1 MPAFVASLAT
11 TNDRPKTL
19 VIRQEGST
27 LNYFVSRGTDL
38 ALGDPDVV
46 VPMPPQLEDAIIG
59 ALGGTALT
67 SSQIIGGYGIKYL
80 FVKNPADPNLVRT
93 IDGIGGFTRS
103 SATSSGIIWRV
114 LGANPRVA
122 MIAPD
127 GKIST
132 VASGPI
138 GSQDEVTTIGKISL
152 GEKSDSGWKLLL
164 NGQPVEMSQN
174 VNGVPQFV
182 LSEPGTINLLHDGV
196 KRRALVSLELI
207 ALLTVIVLSLPA
219 GRRRSDVPI
228 EELV

>member
-1 MPAFVASLAT
+1 MPPFVASLAT
-11 TNDRPKTL
+11 TNERPKTL
-19 VIRQEGST
+19 VIRQAGST

-38 ALGDPDVV
+38 GLGDPDVV
-46 VPMPPQLEDAIIG
+46 VPMPPQLEEAIVG
-59 ALGGTALT
+59 ALGGTGLT
-67 SSQIIGGYGIKYL
+67 SSRIIGGYGIKYL

-114 LGANPRVA
+114 LAANPRVA
-122 MIAPD
+122 MISSA

-132 VASGPI
+132 VPSDSI
-138 GSQDEVTTIGKISL
+138 GSQGEVTTAGKISL

-164 NGQPVEMSQN
+164 NGQPTAMSQN
-174 VNGVPQFV
+174 VNGVPQFL
-182 LSEPGTINLLHDGV
+182 LSTAGTINLIHDGT
-196 KRRALVSLELI
+196 KRRAVVSLELI

-219 GRRRSDVPI
+219 GRRRSEVPI

>member
-11 TNDRPKTL
+11 TDARPKTL
-19 VIRQEGST
+19 VIRQEGPE

-38 ALGDPDVV
+38 ALGEPDVV
-46 VPMPPQLEDAIIG
+46 VPMPPELEDAIVG
-59 ALGGTALT
+59 ALSGTALT
-67 SSQIIGGYGIKYL
+67 SSRIIGGYGIKYL

-103 SATSSGIIWRV
+103 SSTSSGVIWRV
-114 LGANPRVA
+114 LAANPRVA
-122 MIAPD
+122 MIASD

-132 VASGPI
+132 LPSGSI
-138 GSQDEVTTIGKISL
+138 GAQGEVETIGKISL

-164 NGQPVEMSQN
+164 NGQPVEISHN
-174 VNGVPQFV
+174 SNGVPQFI
-182 LSEPGTINLLHDGV
+182 LTEPGAINLLHDGT

-207 ALLTVIVLSLPA
+207 ALLAVIVLSLPA
-219 GRRRSDVPI
+219 GRRRSEVPI